1 MYIDLKDIIKK
12 FNLEIKGIVHIGGCK
27 GEELISY
34 LKNNIKNII
43 LVEAN
48 PELIGILKVKKFFF
62 HYVFRMNLNIENFA
76 AYYEDNLDLDLNITN
91 NLQSSSILKLSKHSE
106 LYPEIKVTK
115 KIKVKTSTIN
125 KLFTSNYEIGNYNFL
140 NLDIQ
145 GAELDALKGAD
156 KILDKID
163 AVYTEINFDEL
174 YEGCAHVGQI
184 DDYLGKFKFKRVL
197 TETPDHPSWGDAL
210 YLKEN

>member
-76 AYYEDNLDLDLNITN
+76 AYYEYNLDLDLNITN
-91 NLQSSSILKLSKHSE
+91 NLQFHK
-106 LYPEIKVTK
+106 
-115 KIKVKTSTIN
+115 
-125 KLFTSNYEIGNYNFL
+125 
-140 NLDIQ
+140 
-145 GAELDALKGAD
+145 
-156 KILDKID
+156 
-163 AVYTEINFDEL
+163 
-174 YEGCAHVGQI
+174 
-184 DDYLGKFKFKRVL
+184 
-197 TETPDHPSWGDAL
+197 
-210 YLKEN
+210 